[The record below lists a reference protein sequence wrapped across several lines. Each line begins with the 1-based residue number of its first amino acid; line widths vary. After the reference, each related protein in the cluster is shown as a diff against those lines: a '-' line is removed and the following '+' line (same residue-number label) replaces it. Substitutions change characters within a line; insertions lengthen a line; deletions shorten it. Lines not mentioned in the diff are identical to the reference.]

1 MAEKKT
7 ALPPLFTAQFL
18 ARLETLRVRTRRKF
32 LGSRPG
38 GHLSPRRGAGLE
50 FADYRPYTPGDD
62 PRYIDWKLY
71 SRTDRPY
78 IKLFQE
84 EEELYTYLFVDL
96 SASMA
101 YPIQN
106 GKTEAARDLALALA
120 YVVLAN
126 EDAVQL
132 HTLSSNTAKNA
143 TPFFRGR
150 PRLFDLAAFLHTKR
164 AQGKVDAPTSLVHH
178 LRTVHRPGKAIWISD
193 FLFPIKEAQAGL
205 NLLRSA
211 DFDLAI
217 IQVLGK
223 DELDP
228 PLAVGGLKVIDSE
241 SQETATIR
249 FDAQAKKEYLHR
261 LDLHTRTLRSYCHK
275 TGVHFAQFVT
285 GQDLQQFVL
294 RELPALRILT

>member
-1 MAEKKT
+1 MAEKKSP
-7 ALPPLFTAQFL
+7 LPALFTAQYL
-18 ARLETLRVRTRRKF
+18 ARLETLRVRTRRQF

-50 FADYRPYTPGDD
+50 FADYRPYAPGDD

-84 EEELYTYLFVDL
+84 EEELYTYIFLDL

-101 YPIQN
+101 YPSGN
-106 GKTEAARDLALALA
+106 DKDSVARDLALSLA

-126 EDAVQL
+126 EDAIQL
-132 HTLSSNTAKNA
+132 HALGGNEGKSS

-150 PRLFDLAAFLHTKR
+150 QRLLDLATFLQDRK
-164 AQGKVDAPTSLVHH
+164 AQGKVDPSIALARQ
-178 LRTVHRPGKAIWISD
+178 LQTVHRPGKAIWISD
-193 FLFPIKEAQAGL
+193 FLFPIKAAQAGL
-205 NLLRSA
+205 RLLQSA
-211 DFDLAI
+211 DFDLAV
-217 IQVLGK
+217 IQVLGA

-228 PLAVGGLKVIDSE
+228 PLEPGGLRVVDSE
-241 SQETATIR
+241 SRETALIS
-249 FDAQAKKEYLHR
+249 FDAQAKKEYLR
-261 LDLHTRTLRSYCHK
+261 RFDLHNRTLRSYCHK

-285 GQDLQQFVL
+285 SQDLPHFVL
-294 RELPALRILT
+294 RELPALGLLT

>member
-1 MAEKKT
+1 MAEKKSP
-7 ALPPLFTAQFL
+7 LPTLFTSHYL

-50 FADYRPYTPGDD
+50 FADYRPYVPGDD

-84 EEELYTYLFVDL
+84 EEELYTYLFVDF

-101 YPIQN
+101 YPAGN
-106 GKTEAARDLALALA
+106 GKDSAARDLALSLA

-126 EDAVQL
+126 DDAVQL
-132 HTLSSNTAKNA
+132 HALGGTAAKSS

-150 PRLFDLAAFLHTKR
+150 QRLFDSSMFLQNQK
-164 AQGKVDAPTSLVHH
+164 AEGKVAFPVALARQ
-178 LRTVHRPGKAIWISD
+178 LQTVRRPGKAIWISD
-193 FLFPIKEAQAGL
+193 FLFPIQAAQAGL
-205 NLLRSA
+205 RLLQSA
-211 DFDLAI
+211 DFDSAV
-217 IQVLGK
+217 IQVLGV

-228 PLAVGGLKVIDSE
+228 PLEPGGLRLVDSE
-241 SQETATIR
+241 SRETTLVS
-249 FDAQAKKEYLHR
+249 FDTQAKQEYLRR
-261 LDLHTRTLRSYCHK
+261 LDLHNRTLRSYCHK
-275 TGVHFAQFVT
+275 TGVHYAQFVT
-285 GQDLQQFVL
+285 NQDLQHFVL
-294 RELPALRILT
+294 RELPALGLLT

>member
-1 MAEKKT
+1 MAEKKSP
-7 ALPPLFTAQFL
+7 LPSLFTSQYL

-50 FADYRPYTPGDD
+50 FADYRPYAPGDD

-84 EEELYTYLFVDL
+84 EEELYTYIFVDF

-101 YPIQN
+101 YPAGN
-106 GKTEAARDLALALA
+106 GKDSAARDLALSLA

-126 EDAVQL
+126 DDAVQI
-132 HTLSSNTAKNA
+132 HALSEAAEKSS

-150 PRLFDLAAFLHTKR
+150 QRFLDLSTFLQDQH
-164 AQGKVDAPTSLVHH
+164 AQGKVDPPAVLARQ

-193 FLFPIKEAQAGL
+193 FLFSMEAAQAGL
-205 NLLRSA
+205 RLLRSA
-211 DFDLAI
+211 DFDVAV
-217 IQVLGK
+217 IQVLGA
-223 DELDP
+223 DEIDP
-228 PLAVGGLKVIDSE
+228 PLESGGVRLVDSE
-241 SQETATIR
+241 SREVARVR
-249 FDAQAKKEYLHR
+249 FDAQAKKAYLAR
-261 LDLHTRTLRSYCHK
+261 LDLHNRTLRSYCHQ
-275 TGVHFAQFVT
+275 TGVHYARFIA
-285 GQDLQQFVL
+285 GHDLPHFVL
-294 RELPALRILT
+294 RELPTLGLLT

>member
-1 MAEKKT
+1 MSEKKT
-7 ALPPLFTAQFL
+7 VLPPLFTSQFL
-18 ARLETLRVRTRRKF
+18 AHLETLRVRTRRKF

-84 EEELYTYLFVDL
+84 EEELYTYLFLDL

-101 YPIQN
+101 YPTQN
-106 GKTEAARDLALALA
+106 DKEAAARDLALALA

-126 EDAVQL
+126 DDAVQL
-132 HTLSSNTAKNA
+132 HALSSNTDKNA

-150 PRLFDLAAFLHTKR
+150 PRLFDLATFLQTKR
-164 AQGKVDAPTSLVHH
+164 AQGKVDAPASLAHH

-193 FLFPIKEAQAGL
+193 FLFPIEEAQAGL

-217 IQVLGK
+217 IQVLGR
-223 DELDP
+223 DEIDP
-228 PLAVGGLKVIDSE
+228 PLEPGGMKVVDSE
-241 SQETATIR
+241 NRETALVR
-249 FDAQAKKEYLHR
+249 FDAQAKKEYLRR

-285 GQDLQQFVL
+285 GQDLQHFVL
-294 RELPALRILT
+294 RELPTLGLLT